1 MGDPETPS
9 TDEQIRALYEQ
20 AESQAADALEELVS
34 KPSFAVLLARSA
46 ENVAALSRIGA
57 DIADLVLRNLR
68 IAGRADVTRLS
79 RQLHRTEDKLERL
92 LQETEELRRE
102 LASDGTPT
110 RLPMGRRGPGGGERA
125 RNARTRLPTQ
135 GPTLLRDQRGRR
147 RERDRDT
154 GARAARHVRL
164 RERDPD
170 DGRCGDRPIAARRGL
185 DASRDDALPLPIK
198 QP

>member
-1 MGDPETPS
+1 VGDPETRS

-92 LQETEELRRE
+92 LQEMEELRRE
-102 LASDGTPT
+102 LALRPYPDASADGETV
-110 RLPMGRRGPGGGERA
+110 PG
-125 RNARTRLPTQ
+125 
-135 GPTLLRDQRGRR
+135 RGRPR
-147 RERDRDT
+147 AKGPDASAGAGTD
-154 GARAARHVRL
+154 ARAGPAR
-164 RERDPD
+164 E
-170 DGRCGDRPIAARRGL
+170 
-185 DASRDDALPLPIK
+185 AS
-198 QP
+198 